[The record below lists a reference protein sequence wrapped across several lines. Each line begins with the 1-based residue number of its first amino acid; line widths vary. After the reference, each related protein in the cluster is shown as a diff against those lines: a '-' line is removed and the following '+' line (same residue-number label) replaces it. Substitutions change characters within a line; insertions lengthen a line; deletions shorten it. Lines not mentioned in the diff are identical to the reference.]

1 MDDLHDLTWS
11 ETELSA
17 QKYLP
22 KSREV
27 KMTPIAL
34 MKTLIFNF
42 PFLN

>member
-1 MDDLHDLTWS
+1 MDDLHDLTWL

-17 QKYLP
+17 MYLP